1 MKKRILF
8 WVAFLAI
15 DLAVVNAQ
23 NVSIP
28 DANFK
33 AELVGNSS
41 INTNGDTEIQVS
53 EAQAF
58 SGAMDVSYKSI
69 ADLTGIEAF
78 VAITELNCSGNSL
91 TSLNVAAN
99 TALQVLDCS
108 TNQLTAIDV
117 STNTALKELYVKN
130 NFNLASLDVSTN
142 TGLETLHCY
151 NNDLS
156 TLDVSTNTSL
166 RRLYCFGNNL
176 TTLDVSSNVA
186 LFSLHCNSN
195 DLTTLNLAPGNSLGT
210 LRCEWN
216 ELTALDL
223 SGTGVRSLSCQG
235 NQLTSLNIQN
245 GKNHFMNNN
254 DFEAAYNPNLTCV
267 QVDDVNY
274 SSSNWMQI
282 DTGLTFSTNC
292 TVTSINELP
301 TLENLVLSPNPATS
315 TVALSYRNGN
325 AATIENQ
332 GYEIELKV
340 LDISG
345 REFLSS
351 NQPRLDV
358 SGLPTGVYLVK
369 IQAGPQSLTKKLVVL

>member
-1 MKKRILF
+1 MKKRILLGI
-8 WVAFLAI
+8 ALLAI

-23 NVSIP
+23 NVNIP
-28 DANFK
+28 DATFK
-33 AELVGNSS
+33 AELVGNAS
-41 INTNGDTEIQVS
+41 INTNSDTEIQVS

-58 SGAMDVSYKSI
+58 NGAMDVSYKSI

-108 TNQLTAIDV
+108 SNQLTAVDV

-130 NFNLASLDVSTN
+130 NFNLASLDVNSN
-142 TGLETLHCY
+142 TALETLHCY

-176 TTLDVSSNVA
+176 TTLDVSSNTI

-195 DLTTLNLAPGNSLGT
+195 DLTTLHLAPGTSLGT

-216 ELTALDL
+216 KLTTLDL

-235 NQLTSLNIQN
+235 NQLTALNIQN
-245 GKNHFMNNN
+245 GKNHFMSDY
-254 DFEAAYNPNLTCV
+254 DFNATSNPNLTCV
-267 QVDDVNY
+267 QVDDVNH
-274 SSSNWMQI
+274 SSSNWTKI
-282 DTGLTFSTNC
+282 DNGVSFSTNC

-301 TLENLVLSPNPATS
+301 TLENVALNPNPATNI
-315 TVALSYRNGN
+315 VELSYRSAN
-325 AATIENQ
+325 AATIANK
-332 GYEIELKV
+332 GFEIELRV
-340 LDISG
+340 LNLNG
-345 REFLSS
+345 REVLNS
-351 NQPRLDV
+351 NQPSLDV
-358 SGLPTGVYLVK
+358 SDLPAGIYLVK
-369 IQAGPQSLTKKLVVL
+369 IQAGNQNFTKKLVVL